1 MEDVGAMFRDVRAH
15 YRSTGEVD
23 EAQACRN
30 LMSTRVK
37 DLRVACCAV
46 RPSPLHGDGLFA
58 ARDVA
63 EGELLSFF
71 PADALLVWEGGD
83 RKRNDCMIFF
93 GAHVPQEV
101 CTASRVTRPTAAP
114 A

>member
-37 DLRVACCAV
+37 DLRVTCCAV

-58 ARDVA
+58 VRDAA

-71 PADALLVWEGGD
+71 PADALLVWEQSHHTGTLTL
-83 RKRNDCMIFF
+83 
-93 GAHVPQEV
+93 A
-101 CTASRVTRPTAAP
+101 TTR
-114 A
+114 